1 MVILPLADYEELL
14 RHAADTAED
23 AADVAIYDE
32 RKARLAA
39 GEADRLPLEV
49 SAAMVKGDSLLK
61 ALRGWRDM
69 TQAQVATSAGIRQG
83 YYSEIENGT
92 RRGSADVLA
101 AIARALDV
109 PEKWLD

>member
-1 MVILPLADYEELL
+1 MVIIPLADYKALL
-14 RHAADTAED
+14 DRAAEAAED

-39 GEADRLPLEV
+39 GDADKLPLEV
-49 SAAMVKGDSLLK
+49 SAAMLKGESLLK
-61 ALRGWRDM
+61 ALRGWREM
-69 TQAQVATSAGIRQG
+69 TQTQVADQAGIRQG

-92 RRGSADVLA
+92 RRGSAEVLA

-109 PEKWLD
+109 HEKWLA